1 MHMYTFDDGLMS
13 NKSKTWDT
21 QKEFVK
27 NVKYFTKDSPHQK
40 NQSYSY
46 LTFKLNFF
54 IMIFELNSMKK

>member
-1 MHMYTFDDGLMS
+1 MHMYTFGDGLMS

-40 NQSYSY
+40 IKAILIQ
-46 LTFKLNFF
+46 LLNL
-54 IMIFELNSMKK
+54 IFLL